1 MEGDY
6 GRFALVVSRRR
17 TGSQTVL
24 RISLLGEPP
33 PGGGRRPPPRPHPR
47 PAPESRDAHCAP
59 GRNWYLPS
67 GTMEKFVCLA
77 KRQGLSKNNV
87 VFPDLTGNGVPGTQG
102 RGPGRGRRPP
112 GSPVGGGRPQV
123 PVLRPHAEPVWRA
136 PWPLGVGLGLG
147 LGLGPPPCSPG
158 VPGSRTGEPRLWTLP
173 RAPVLPSRVTN
184 MTSPRASRRSTPVR
198 GTSGPG
204 RGP

>member
-112 GSPVGGGRPQV
+112 GSPVGGG
-123 PVLRPHAEPVWRA
+123 AA
-136 PWPLGVGLGLG
+136 PGA
-147 LGLGPPPCSPG
+147 CSQT
-158 VPGSRTGEPRLWTLP
+158 SR
-173 RAPVLPSRVTN
+173 
-184 MTSPRASRRSTPVR
+184 
-198 GTSGPG
+198 
-204 RGP
+204 